1 MNPAPATA
9 PATVAEPAPASAS
22 GSPLREAGRYI
33 AQSFRLMV
41 GQPSYD
47 TYVAHRQRTHP
58 GEPLMSYEAF
68 FRERQEARYG
78 GGKGRMG
85 RCC

>member
-1 MNPAPATA
+1 
-9 PATVAEPAPASAS
+9 
-22 GSPLREAGRYI
+22 
-33 AQSFRLMV
+33 MV

-58 GEPLMSYEAF
+58 GEPVMSYEAF

-78 GGKGRMG
+78 GGDGRPG

>member
-1 MNPAPATA
+1 MNPAPAPTSGTA
-9 PATVAEPAPASAS
+9 AASAL
-22 GSPLREAGRYI
+22 GSPLLEAGRYI

-58 GEPLMSYEAF
+58 GEPVMSYEAF

>member
-1 MNPAPATA
+1 MSAAPATA
-9 PATVAEPAPASAS
+9 AASAP
-22 GSPLREAGRYI
+22 GSALLEAGRYI

-41 GQPSYD
+41 GQPNYD

-58 GEPLMSYEAF
+58 GEPVMSYEAF